1 MTEELRQRN
10 IEVGLISERPP
21 SCMSDNDGDSRAG
34 WMKEVLVDSLG
45 DHDEQTRW
53 LAFDHKLR
61 GDSRALY
68 IKDCTAGDVT
78 PVTFCH
84 LILVVYSSNLSI
96 TWSLSTGCSLTQEVA
111 SECRQHGQ
119 HSQHS
124 LMFEWVIAF
133 FDKSSKYTFFLFIY
147 KESINRV
154 AYIFP
159 LPRSSWHV

>member
-53 LAFDHKLR
+53 LAFNHKLR

-68 IKDCTAGDVT
+68 IRLYCRWCD
-78 PVTFCH
+78 PCH
-84 LILVVYSSNLSI
+84 LLSPNSGGLFFELVNNMIPVHRLFSYPRSGERVPSTRSTQSTQSNV
-96 TWSLSTGCSLTQEVA
+96 WVGNCFF
-111 SECRQHGQ
+111 RQI
-119 HSQHS
+119 
-124 LMFEWVIAF
+124 FKI
-133 FDKSSKYTFFLFIY
+133 YFFLFIY

-159 LPRSSWHV
+159 LPRSSWHI

>member
-1 MTEELRQRN
+1 MLRACARDWRTETKKYWSGINFRETTKLHEWQLW
-10 IEVGLISERPP
+10 GLKS
-21 SCMSDNDGDSRAG
+21 
-34 WMKEVLVDSLG
+34 VDSLG
-45 DHDEQTRW
+45 GHDEPKIW
-53 LAFDHKLR
+53 LAFDHKWR
-61 GDSRALY
+61 GGSKALY

-133 FDKSSKYTFFLFIY
+133 FDKSSKYTFFYLFI
-147 KESINRV
+147 KN
-154 AYIFP
+154 P
-159 LPRSSWHV
+159 LTE